1 MKRFTLIILL
11 AFGLFACEKMFLGD
25 DAPNDPV
32 NNFEILWHDFDQHY
46 GLFHAR
52 ALNWDSIYAVYRPQ
66 VNAQTTDEELWSVFK
81 SMIAYLDDGHTA
93 LLSYQFKELFSSG
106 SELDSIV
113 ESEFDIKLV
122 KEKYIE
128 NHQVIPGISSG
139 GSAAYLYGKV
149 KNMDIG
155 YVYLNGIVADDENF
169 MDHGLKQLGH
179 HKAIILDL
187 RNNFGGDDIIAE
199 AIAGRFADGEHFIY
213 TVQER
218 NGPKHTDFTDKQ
230 KYYTKIEG
238 KEHFSKPLIVLT
250 DRITVSAAEILLLH
264 LKSFDQVTQIGD
276 TTAGDFSDI
285 GMRRFLP
292 NGWQYQ
298 YSIMMYLLPDGRSL
312 DGIGH
317 VPDVQKRN
325 TFADIQAGND
335 VVIEEALRYL
345 KNEYGYE

>member
-1 MKRFTLIILL
+1 M

-32 NNFEILWHDFDQHY
+32 NNFEIFWHDFDQHY

-52 ALNWDSIYAVYRPQ
+52 ALNWDSIYTVYRPQ
-66 VNAQTTDEELWSVFK
+66 VNAHTTDEELWSVFK
-81 SMIAYLDDGHTA
+81 NMLAYLDDGHTVI
-93 LLSYQFKELFSSG
+93 LSHQFKQLFISG

-113 ESEFDIKLV
+113 ETEFDINLIKD
-122 KEKYIE
+122 KYIE
-128 NHQVIPGISSG
+128 NHQVIPGISSDT
-139 GSAAYLYGKV
+139 ADIYLYGKV

-155 YVYLNGIVADDENF
+155 YVYLNGIVADDKNF
-169 MDHGLKQLGH
+169 MDHVLKQLGH

-187 RNNFGGDDIIAE
+187 RNNFGGDDVIAE
-199 AIAGRFADGEHFIY
+199 AIAGRFADNENFVY

-218 NGPKHTDFTDKQ
+218 NGPKHTDCTNKQ
-230 KYYTKIEG
+230 KYYTKVEG
-238 KEHFSKPLIVLT
+238 NEHFSKPVVVLT

-264 LKSFDQVTQIGD
+264 LKSFAQVTQIGD

-317 VPDVQKRN
+317 VPDVQIRN

-335 VVIEEALRYL
+335 LVIEEAMRYL
-345 KNEYGYE
+345 KN